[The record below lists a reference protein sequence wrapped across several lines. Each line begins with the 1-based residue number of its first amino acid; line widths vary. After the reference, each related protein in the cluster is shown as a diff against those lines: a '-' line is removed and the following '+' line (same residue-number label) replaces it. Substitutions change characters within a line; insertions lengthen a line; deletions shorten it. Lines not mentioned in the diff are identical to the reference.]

1 MSPKYR
7 SRIEEEVHEM
17 AQGLHSIGA
26 IDNAEMKE
34 FDLRCLAPAPRYTGE
49 MVRDLRNRLNITQVA
64 LASVLNTSPST
75 VQKWETGA
83 KKPGG
88 PSCKLL
94 QVLDKKGIEAL
105 QC

>member
-1 MSPKYR
+1 MSSKYR
-7 SRIEEEVHEM
+7 SRIAEEVHEM
-17 AQGLHSIGA
+17 ARGLHSAGA
-26 IDNAEMKE
+26 IDNVEMQE
-34 FDLRCLAPAPRYTGE
+34 FDLRCLAPAPKYTSE

-83 KKPGG
+83 KNPGG

-94 QVLDKKGIEAL
+94 YLLDQKGIEAL